1 MRIIFLTVF
10 FTLVSRLC
18 HAPEIDPV
26 LRTEIAERRYNHFE
40 FSRFIM
46 DLGYRESNN
55 NWLSVN
61 LIGCFG
67 EWQFAESTLRFL
79 GLNDIT
85 LKKFRSDPN
94 IFPREKQ
101 LEALQELIKI
111 NISYLRRYEHFI
123 GDTIN
128 GVVVTK
134 AGMIAASHLGGAATL
149 MKFLDSNGEINKEDV
164 LGTSIQDYMERF
176 TGYYWN

>member
-10 FTLVSRLC
+10 FTLISLLC
-18 HAPEIDPV
+18 QAPEIDPV
-26 LRTEIAERRYNHFE
+26 LRDEIAERRYNNFE

-85 LKKFRSDPN
+85 LRKFRADPN

-111 NISYLRRYEHFI
+111 NISYLKKYEHFI
-123 GDTIN
+123 GDTIK

-149 MKFLDSNGEINKEDV
+149 MKFLDSNGEINKADV
-164 LGTSIQDYMERF
+164 LGTSIQDYMEKF
-176 TGYYWN
+176 NGYYLN

>member
-1 MRIIFLTVF
+1 MRTVFLTLF
-10 FTLVSRLC
+10 FTIISLLC

-26 LRTEIAERRYNHFE
+26 LRDEIAERRYNQFE
-40 FSRFIM
+40 ISRFII

-79 GLNDIT
+79 GLDHIT
-85 LKKFRSDPN
+85 LKKFKADPN

-101 LEALQELIKI
+101 LEALHELIKV
-111 NISYLRRYEHFI
+111 NLSYLSRYEHFI

-134 AGMIAASHLGGAATL
+134 AGMIAASHLGGAKTL
-149 MKFLDSNGEINKEDV
+149 MNFLDSNGDINKEDV